1 MAGAHPPV
9 KLLPPFY
16 IPIQYYSLLVIM
28 TSLLI
33 VESPAKCSKIQGFL
47 GPGWRVIATM
57 GHIRALEEDL
67 DAVGIQRDFE
77 PRFAFLKEKSK
88 AINQLK
94 ECARFATTIYLASDD
109 DREGEAISYSV
120 ALLLKLDPATTP
132 RAVFREITAS
142 AVKAAVA
149 APRRLD
155 MNRVWAQQAR
165 AVLDMMVGFTISPL
179 LWKYVGQGLSAGR
192 CQTPALRLLVDREK
206 EITGFRAETAWRVSG
221 MWSATATAIATGTAS
236 PTPFEATM
244 VEELEDSESAMN
256 YLENLHDDAG
266 GTVTVAGTKPTTEQP
281 PKPLIT
287 STLQQEV
294 SATMGIQPKNTM
306 RIAQRLYEAGHITY
320 MRTDSAVLSEEARL
334 AAEELVRT
342 QFGAEYVAAAAPASA
357 ATSSSAE
364 KGKGSK
370 KAKESKEEVQA
381 QEAHE
386 AIRPTHFELT
396 TLPADE
402 DWNASDRKV
411 YKLIWNRAVQS
422 VMAPCRGELRTVD
435 FTANGDPGEFGWRAQ
450 WRRTTFPGW
459 RRIGAAA
466 TNLDKEDG
474 SDGEDSASAT
484 NATAWTAAQA
494 LTAGTTLKWRSLA
507 AAPFESKPPARYT
520 EATLVR
526 ELEKKGIGRPST
538 FAQLIGSIMDKAYAE
553 KRDTPAREVAVPRY
567 TLDYPGQWPAIATE
581 QVKKVGAER
590 QKLGPT
596 ALGLSVIEFLQR
608 EFNGLFAYEF
618 TAQMEGRLD
627 GIAGGKEPWKALCR
641 DTWGSY
647 SAKME
652 VLKAGKATVAGAASK
667 ERFFEGGIKA
677 VQSKKGPLLLR
688 EGATKEDAATF
699 YGWPE
704 GVAFGEVTEE
714 QVAAFVAAKAAG
726 KVGEELGQY
735 GEKAIVKKSG
745 PYGTYAECDGVK
757 VPWAEGDT
765 EATLAAK
772 FESKSSAVLH
782 TIGPFEFRKGPY
794 GIYFFKKDVTGAQRK
809 FVGLP
814 AAVDPKA
821 LTQEAA
827 VKLYQTGLQQKAKG
841 AAYGSSAAP
850 RAATGDGGTSG
861 ASGRGGARGGRG
873 GRGGWGRGGHA

>member
-1 MAGAHPPV
+1 
-9 KLLPPFY
+9 
-16 IPIQYYSLLVIM
+16 M

-67 DAVGIQRDFE
+67 EAVGIQRDFE

-88 AINQLK
+88 AINQIK

-149 APRRLD
+149 APRKLD

-206 EITGFRAETAWRVSG
+206 EITGFQAETSWRVSG
-221 MWSATATAIATGTAS
+221 AWSGVGANATA
-236 PTPFEATM
+236 FEATM
-244 VEELEDSESAMN
+244 VEELEDAESAMN

-266 GTVTVAGTKPTTEQP
+266 GTVTAAGTKPTTEQP

-320 MRTDSAVLSEEARL
+320 MRTDSAVLSEEARM

-342 QFGAEYVAAAAPASA
+342 KFGAEYVGAPAAP
-357 ATSSSAE
+357 TSSSAE
-364 KGKGSK
+364 KGKGAK
-370 KAKESKEEVQA
+370 KAKGSKEEVQA

-396 TLPADE
+396 DLPTDE

-422 VMAPCRGELRTVD
+422 VMAACKGELRTVD
-435 FTANGDPGEFGWRAQ
+435 FTATGDPGEFGWRAQ

-474 SDGEDSASAT
+474 SDGEDSLTTSAT
-484 NATAWTAAQA
+484 ANAVAWTAAQA
-494 LTAGTTLKWRSLA
+494 LNAGTALKWRSLS

-526 ELEKKGIGRPST
+526 ELEKRGIGRPST

-553 KRDTPAREVAVPRY
+553 KRDTAAREVAVPRY

-596 ALGLSVIEFLQR
+596 PLGLSVIEFLQR
-608 EFNGLFAYEF
+608 EFTGLFAYEF

-627 GIAGGKEPWKALCR
+627 GIAGGKEPWKQLCR

-647 SAKME
+647 SAK
-652 VLKAGKATVAGAASK
+652 VDALKAGKGTVAAAGGAAAR
-667 ERFFEGGIKA
+667 ERFFAGGIKA

-688 EGATKEDAATF
+688 EGATKEDATTF
-699 YGWPE
+699 FGWPE

-726 KVGEELGQY
+726 KVGEELGQH
-735 GEKAIVKKSG
+735 GGKAIVKKSG
-745 PYGTYAECDGVK
+745 PYGVYAECDGVK
-757 VPWAEGDT
+757 VPWVEGDT

-772 FESKSSAVLH
+772 FDAKKSASLH
-782 TIGPFEFRKGPY
+782 TLGPFEFRKGPY
-794 GIYFFKKDVTGAQRK
+794 GVYFFKKDVVGAQRK

-814 AAVDPKA
+814 EGVDPKS

-841 AAYGSSAAP
+841 AAYGAAAK
-850 RAATGDGGTSG
+850 AAGGGSGSGTSG
-861 ASGRGGARGGRG
+861 ASGRGARG
-873 GRGGWGRGGHA
+873 GRGGWGNRGGRGGHI